1 MRPINQIRTECERL
15 TPSGASRPTRDG
27 ATASSLAALA
37 PAVLRA
43 VTVWPPPCV
52 SLPDAER
59 VGPDS
64 ASRPGCLPAW
74 ALPVHPSHVTAGSLR
89 SHQGPRKHFKPG
101 SHNSQPLWATRR
113 IELQRDCPG
122 GSPGLCSCRACSHR
136 ARGTIG
142 RLGPPPASGR
152 PMDSGEGGELIAG
165 VWTPR
170 TDSAE
175 LIERAYEGE
184 LEAVR
189 RLLEAGVDVNGTNAN
204 GATAL
209 HRAAYG
215 HHLEVVQA
223 LVASGASLDMR
234 DHNFGSTPLH
244 AAAVSGATSVV
255 NFLVKSGADLHSK
268 NTAGKTPMAL
278 AEEQA
283 NIDVIAVL
291 RTAAREERER
301 QQHHKKLCLAMVVAV
316 KQAQPDEVSRLLQEG
331 ADVNWEPL
339 RGRTALVEAAERNH
353 VAVMEVLVAAKAEL
367 DRADATG
374 STALMVA
381 ANYGSAAATQFL
393 LRKGAD
399 DSLTDD
405 FGRTALAIAKDHK
418 KTDVVRTLQQW
429 MAGQIDSDSPMPMG
443 RGPAPPGR
451 THQRW
456 PSQVRDLPVGF
467 LIADG
472 RLPSDVG
479 PPIRSIATEGTTQPG
494 AYWDAPGRA
503 SAAHG
508 GYRTATLSDRS
519 SLDHA
524 YAPSVWD
531 AGGAGGLLVQ
541 TALEICDTESETTYS
556 RGTQSREAQRSRGSV
571 SSRGIQSREA
581 QRSRGSVS
589 FDLGPPA
596 EKSL

>member
-1 MRPINQIRTECERL
+1 M
-15 TPSGASRPTRDG
+15 DG
-27 ATASSLAALA
+27 
-37 PAVLRA
+37 
-43 VTVWPPPCV
+43 
-52 SLPDAER
+52 
-59 VGPDS
+59 
-64 ASRPGCLPAW
+64 
-74 ALPVHPSHVTAGSLR
+74 
-89 SHQGPRKHFKPG
+89 
-101 SHNSQPLWATRR
+101 
-113 IELQRDCPG
+113 
-122 GSPGLCSCRACSHR
+122 
-136 ARGTIG
+136 
-142 RLGPPPASGR
+142 
-152 PMDSGEGGELIAG
+152 GEGGELIAS
-165 VWTPR
+165 VWTPG
-170 TDSAE
+170 TDTGE

-209 HRAAYG
+209 HRAAYRD
-215 HHLEVVQA
+215 HLEVARA
-223 LVASGASLDMR
+223 LVASGASLEMR
-234 DHNFGSTPLH
+234 DDNFGSTPLH
-244 AAAVSGATSVV
+244 AAAVSGAASVAD
-255 NFLVKSGADLHSK
+255 FLAKSGADLHTK
-268 NTAGKTPMAL
+268 NKAGKTPMAL

-291 RTAAREERER
+291 RNAAREERER

-316 KQAQPDEVSRLLQEG
+316 KQAQTDEVSRLLQEG

-381 ANYGSAAATQFL
+381 ANYGSAAATEFL

-399 DSLTDD
+399 DSLTND
-405 FGRTALAIAKDHK
+405 FGRTALAIAQDHK
-418 KTDVVRTLQQW
+418 KTDVVRTLQRW
-429 MAGQIDSDSPMPMG
+429 MAGHIDSDSPLPRG

-467 LIADG
+467 MIADG

-479 PPIRSIATEGTTQPG
+479 PPVRSIATEGATQAG
-494 AYWDAPGRA
+494 AQQYWDAPGRA

-508 GYRTATLSDRS
+508 DYRTAMLSERS

-541 TALEICDTESETTYS
+541 TALEICDTESETVYS

-571 SSRGIQSREA
+571 SSRGILSREA

-596 EKSL
+596 EKSV